1 MPETALPPET
11 LAAFGGDRLRALVFY
26 EKYALR
32 DLEDRVLET
41 RPEQMWARVAREL
54 ASVEPDPERRASWE
68 RAFYWLLEDFRF
80 LPGGRILHGAGNPRK
95 VTLMNCYVEAIQG
108 DRLEAIFTALQNCAR
123 TYSRGGG
130 VGTDISPLRPRGAP
144 VHNAARASTGAV
156 SFMELF
162 SLTTGVIGQAGR
174 RGALMITIADHHP
187 DVLEFCRVKR
197 DLTSVRFANISI
209 RLSDAF
215 LEAVERDE
223 PWRLW
228 FEGPEVGR
236 IERVIPARQ
245 LWQEL
250 VQGARDWAEPGV
262 LFWDTVLRL
271 GTSNYNG
278 MTPVTTNP
286 CGEEPLEHGG
296 SCDLGSLNLVQ
307 FVRDPFTPQARVD
320 FEALGRAV
328 EVGVRL
334 LDNVHDYNRGRHALP
349 HQEEASLRAR
359 RIGLGITGLGDA
371 LILLG
376 LRYDRDE
383 AIQAAEQIL
392 RFIKERAYRASI
404 ALAREKGPFPAF
416 DPDQHLRS
424 PFFHDFPEDILEGIR
439 TYGLRNAS
447 LLTIPPVGSGS
458 AMAGVSNGLEPVFA
472 LSYVRRSE
480 SLPEE
485 TFRVLHPL
493 VARYF
498 EVREQ
503 SLDLAE
509 LDRTEDP
516 EGYLLERLPPYF
528 VTAHRIDPLRR
539 VEMQAALQRHVD
551 QSISSTINLPKDTPV
566 ETVARIY
573 RSAWRA
579 GLKGISVYREG
590 SREGIL
596 LTPEEAKRRGS
607 LVVLSERVRTI
618 ARQRLPELPVDET
631 LAPEAQI
638 EAVVRALVDRVG
650 GTASEGGGLLRERPE
665 RLEGPTYRIPT
676 PFGTAFITIT
686 EHHGE
691 PFEVFGRLGKA
702 GSDAE
707 ADAEAIGRLCSIL
720 LRLRGPGSGL
730 ERLQLIVDQ
739 LEGIGGSRWLG
750 YGPERVRSIP
760 DAFALALKKYLQDRG
775 VQREEAAPALTR
787 QEETVSANLC
797 PRCQRWELVAVGG
810 CTVCTFC
817 GFREC

>member
-1 MPETALPPET
+1 MAESSLPPET
-11 LAAFGGDRLRALVFY
+11 LEAFGGDLLRALVFY

-54 ASVEPDPERRASWE
+54 ARVEPDPERRASWE
-68 RAFYWLLEDFRF
+68 RAFYWLLEDFKF

-95 VTLMNCYVEAIQG
+95 VTLINCYVEAIQG
-108 DRLEAIFTALQNCAR
+108 DSLEAIFAAVQNCAR
-123 TYSRGGG
+123 TFSRGGG

-144 VHNAARASTGAV
+144 VHNAARVSTGAV

-162 SLTTGVIGQAGR
+162 SLTTGIIGQAGR

-197 DLTSVRFANISI
+197 DLTSVRFANISV

-215 LEAVERDE
+215 LQAVERDE

-236 IERVIPARQ
+236 MERVIPARH

-271 GTSNYNG
+271 STSCYGG
-278 MTPVTTNP
+278 MEPVTTNP

-296 SCDLGSLNLVQ
+296 SCDLGSLNLAQ
-307 FVRDPFTPQARVD
+307 FVRDSFTPQARLD
-320 FEALGRAV
+320 FEQLGKAV

-359 RIGLGITGLGDA
+359 RIGLGITGLADA

-376 LRYDRDE
+376 LRYDSDE
-383 AIQAAEQIL
+383 GIAFAERIM
-392 RFIKERAYRASI
+392 RFIKEHAYRASI
-404 ALAREKGPFPAF
+404 ALAREKGPFPAL
-416 DPDQHLRS
+416 DPDRHLRS
-424 PFFHDFPEDILEGIR
+424 PFFRDFPEDILEGIR
-439 TYGLRNAS
+439 KHGLRNVS

-480 SLPEE
+480 SLSQPS
-485 TFRVLHPL
+485 FRVLHPVVTRYL
-493 VARYF
+493 AVAGQRLDPQELE
-498 EVREQ
+498 EV
-503 SLDLAE
+503 
-509 LDRTEDP
+509 EDP
-516 EGYLLERLPPYF
+516 ESYLMDRLPPYF

-539 VEMQAALQRHVD
+539 VEMQAALQRHID
-551 QSISSTINLPKDTPV
+551 QSISSTINLPRDTPPQ
-566 ETVARIY
+566 TVARIY
-573 RSAWRA
+573 LHAWRM
-579 GLKGISVYREG
+579 GLKGVSVYREG

-596 LTPEEAKRRGS
+596 VTPEEARRDGVM
-607 LVVLSERVRTI
+607 LLRERVRI
-618 ARQRLPELPVDET
+618 LAKQVLPDLPTGGDR
-631 LAPEAQI
+631 PEEQI
-638 EAVVRALVDRVG
+638 EAVVRALVERVRE
-650 GTASEGGGLLRERPE
+650 APAEGEGLLRERPE

-676 PFGTAFITIT
+676 PFGTAFVTIT
-686 EHHGE
+686 EHAGE

-730 ERLQLIVDQ
+730 QRLQLIVDQ

-750 YGPERVRSIP
+750 YGAERVRSIP

-775 VQREEAAPALTR
+775 VRQTTEEPVLPPSGEA
-787 QEETVSANLC
+787 QESANLC
-797 PRCQRWELVAVGG
+797 PRCQRWELVNVGG
-810 CTVCTFC
+810 CTVCTHC

>member
-1 MPETALPPET
+1 MAGPSLPPET
-11 LAAFGGDRLRALVFY
+11 LEAFGGDLLRAVVFY

-32 DLEDRVLET
+32 DLEDRVLES

-54 ASVEPDPERRASWE
+54 ASVEPDPERRSSWE
-68 RAFYWLLEDFRF
+68 QAFYWLLEDFKF

-95 VTLMNCYVEAIQG
+95 VTLINCYVEAIQG
-108 DRLEAIFTALQNCAR
+108 DSLEAIFAAVQNCAR
-123 TYSRGGG
+123 TFSRGGG
-130 VGTDISPLRPRGAP
+130 VGTDVSALRPRGAP
-144 VHNAARASTGAV
+144 VHNAARVSTGAV

-162 SLTTGVIGQAGR
+162 SLTTGIIGQAGR

-197 DLTSVRFANISI
+197 DLTSVRFANISV

-215 LEAVERDE
+215 LESVERDE
-223 PWRLW
+223 LWRLW

-236 IERVIPARQ
+236 IERMIPARH

-271 GTSNYNG
+271 STSNYGG
-278 MTPVTTNP
+278 MEPVTTNP

-296 SCDLGSLNLVQ
+296 SCDLGSLNLVR
-307 FVRDPFTPQARVD
+307 FVRDPFTPQARLD
-320 FEALGRAV
+320 FEQLGRAV

-359 RIGLGITGLGDA
+359 RIGLGITGLADA

-376 LRYDRDE
+376 IRYDSDE
-383 AIQAAEQIL
+383 GIAFAERIMQ
-392 RFIKERAYRASI
+392 FVKERAYRASI

-416 DPDQHLRS
+416 DPDRHLRS
-424 PFFHDFPEDILEGIR
+424 PFFRDFPEDILEGIR
-439 TYGLRNAS
+439 KHGLRNVS

-472 LSYVRRSE
+472 FSYVRRSE
-480 SLPEE
+480 SLSQPS
-485 TFRVLHPL
+485 FRVLHPA
-493 VARYF
+493 VASYL
-498 EVREQ
+498 EVTGQ
-503 SLDLAE
+503 SLELQDLE
-509 LDRTEDP
+509 RMEDP
-516 EGYLLERLPPYF
+516 EGYLMDRLPPYF

-539 VEMQAALQRHVD
+539 VEMQAALQRHID
-551 QSISSTINLPKDTPV
+551 QSISSTINLPRDTPAQ
-566 ETVARIY
+566 TVARIY
-573 RSAWRA
+573 LHAWRM
-579 GLKGISVYREG
+579 GLKGVSVYREG

-596 LTPEEAKRRGS
+596 VTPEEARRDS
-607 LVVLSERVRTI
+607 LALLRERVQTLVKQI
-618 ARQRLPELPVDET
+618 LPDLPEGGGR
-631 LAPEAQI
+631 PEEQI
-638 EAVVRALVDRVG
+638 EAVVRALVERVRE
-650 GTASEGGGLLRERPE
+650 APLEGEGLLRGRPE
-665 RLEGPTYRIPT
+665 RLLGPTYRIPT

-686 EHHGE
+686 EHAGE

-750 YGPERVRSIP
+750 YGAERVRSIP
-760 DAFALALKKYLQDRG
+760 DAFALALKKYLLDRG
-775 VQREEAAPALTR
+775 VRRATEEQAPPPPGEARE
-787 QEETVSANLC
+787 SANLC
-797 PRCQRWELVAVGG
+797 PRCQRWELVTVGG
-810 CTVCTFC
+810 CTVCAHC

>member
-1 MPETALPPET
+1 MAEPSLPPET
-11 LAAFGGDRLRALVFY
+11 LEAFGGDPLRALVFY

-41 RPEQMWARVAREL
+41 RPEAMWLRVAREL
-54 ASVEPDPERRASWE
+54 ASVEPDPERKASWE
-68 RAFYWLLEDFRF
+68 RAFYWLLEDFKF

-95 VTLMNCYVEAIQG
+95 VTLINCYVEAIQG
-108 DRLEAIFTALQNCAR
+108 DSLEAIFAAVQNCAR

-144 VHNAARASTGAV
+144 VHNAARVSTGAV

-162 SLTTGVIGQAGR
+162 SLTTGIIGQAGR

-197 DLTSVRFANISI
+197 DLASVRFANISV

-215 LEAVERDE
+215 LRAVERDE

-271 GTSNYNG
+271 STSNYGG
-278 MTPVTTNP
+278 MAPVTTNP

-296 SCDLGSLNLVQ
+296 SCDLGSLNLVW
-307 FVRDPFTPQARVD
+307 FVQDPFTPQARLD
-320 FEALGRAV
+320 FDTLGRAV

-359 RIGLGITGLGDA
+359 RIGLGITGLADA

-376 LRYDRDE
+376 LRYDSDE
-383 AIQAAEQIL
+383 GIAFAERVM
-392 RFIKERAYRASI
+392 RFVKERAYRASI
-404 ALAREKGPFPAF
+404 ALAQEKGPFPAF
-416 DPDQHLRS
+416 DPHRHLDS
-424 PFFHDFPEDILEGIR
+424 PFFRDFPEDILEGIR
-439 TYGLRNAS
+439 KHGLRNVS

-480 SLPEE
+480 SLSRQS
-485 TFRVLHPL
+485 FRVLHPV
-493 VARYF
+493 VARYL
-498 EVREQ
+498 EVAGQ
-503 SLDLAE
+503 GLDPTE
-509 LDRTEDP
+509 LEGTEDP
-516 EGYLLERLPPYF
+516 EGYLAERLPPYF
-528 VTAHRIDPLRR
+528 VTAHRVDPLRR
-539 VEMQAALQRHVD
+539 VEMQAALQRHID
-551 QSISSTINLPKDTPV
+551 QSISSTINLPRTTPV
-566 ETVARIY
+566 ETVERIY
-573 RSAWRA
+573 LHAWRM
-579 GLKGISVYREG
+579 GLKGVSVYREG

-596 LTPEEAKRRGS
+596 LTPEEARRS
-607 LVVLSERVRTI
+607 SITLLRDRVQTL
-618 ARQRLPELPVDET
+618 ARQALPDLQVGEERP
-631 LAPEAQI
+631 PEEQI
-638 EAVVRALVDRVG
+638 EAVVRALVERVRG
-650 GTASEGGGLLRERPE
+650 RGSEGEGLLQERPE

-676 PFGTAFITIT
+676 PFGTAFVTIT
-686 EHHGE
+686 EHGGE

-750 YGPERVRSIP
+750 YGAERVRSIP
-760 DAFALALKKYLQDRG
+760 DAFALALKKYLADRG
-775 VQREEAAPALTR
+775 VRREEGHLAPSAEAR
-787 QEETVSANLC
+787 GFANLC
-797 PRCQRWELVAVGG
+797 PRCQRWELVTVGG
-810 CTVCTFC
+810 CTVCTHC